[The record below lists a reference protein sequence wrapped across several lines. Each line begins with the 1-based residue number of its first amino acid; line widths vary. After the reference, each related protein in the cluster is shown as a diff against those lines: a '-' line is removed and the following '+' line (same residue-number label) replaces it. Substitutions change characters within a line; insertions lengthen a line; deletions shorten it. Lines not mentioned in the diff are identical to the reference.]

1 MTRSSEKE
9 IENGNGDILKNSIK
23 YSNGQTF
30 TISIPNGLTITNFK
44 VTGYSN
50 SDSDEGSI
58 SKINGKDVSGY
69 TFPSRTKKETKTYE
83 VSMNN
88 VTGELSFV
96 PNQQCC
102 FVITLTETKTTGSKK
117 TVVTLDEM
125 ATVHDLRAEDNV
137 TVKMKRGLTAG
148 AWNTF
153 CVPFSVS
160 KDKLQEALG
169 GSEVEIVEYDRQE
182 GTTLYFED
190 IEDTDTIEAGKPY
203 LIRPASFNR
212 TYDEC
217 EKTPITFE
225 GVDLVEANMR
235 SNSREVAG
243 EVCPGIADYSFVGT
257 YVRYIMETDG
267 TELGL
272 NSKNKLAKPAASSN
286 VIRGLRGFFRY
297 NAGNG
302 AGAKVV
308 INGTLTSIDEIDGG
322 TAGAKGVY
330 HVSGRYVRR
339 EWNNGSG
346 LPRGLY
352 IVNGQ
357 KMVK

>member
-1 MTRSSEKE
+1 
-9 IENGNGDILKNSIK
+9 
-23 YSNGQTF
+23 
-30 TISIPNGLTITNFK
+30 
-44 VTGYSN
+44 
-50 SDSDEGSI
+50 
-58 SKINGKDVSGY
+58 
-69 TFPSRTKKETKTYE
+69 
-83 VSMNN
+83 
-88 VTGELSFV
+88 
-96 PNQQCC
+96 
-102 FVITLTETKTTGSKK
+102 
-117 TVVTLDEM
+117 M
-125 ATVHDLRAEDNV
+125 ATVHDLAAADDV

-153 CVPFSVS
+153 CVPFDLT
-160 KDKLQEALG
+160 KAQLQTALN
-169 GSEVEIVEYDRQE
+169 GSEVEIVEYTEQE
-182 GTTLYFED
+182 GTMLYFT
-190 IEDTDTIEAGKPY
+190 DTDKIVAGTPY
-203 LIRPASFNR
+203 LIKPASFSSK
-212 TYDEC
+212 YSDDM
-217 EKTPITFE
+217 TPITFE
-225 GVDLVEANMR
+225 SVYLEAANVK
-235 SNSREVAG
+235 SNSREVAS

-257 YVRYIMETDG
+257 YVRYIMKTDG

-272 NSKNKLAKPAASSN
+272 NSKNKLAKPAASTN
-286 VIRGLRGFFRY
+286 IMRGLRGFFRY

-330 HVSGRYVRR
+330 HVSGRYVRS